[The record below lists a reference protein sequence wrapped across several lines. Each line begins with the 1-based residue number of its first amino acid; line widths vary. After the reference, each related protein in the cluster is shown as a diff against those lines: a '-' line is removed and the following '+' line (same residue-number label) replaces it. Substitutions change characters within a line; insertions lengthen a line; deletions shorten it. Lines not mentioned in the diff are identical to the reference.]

1 MPIDLIP
8 RELLFLNSTEAVGVQ
23 LYHKLRKL
31 IINNTFTPGERL
43 VDKEIAELFG
53 VSKQPVRD
61 ACARLAEARLL
72 KILPQRGTFVMKISP
87 LEVENGQF
95 IREAVETAIARRVAL
110 KMDAEDLKALDRN
123 LLEQAASANTGDMP
137 RFLDLDEAFHRILA
151 MSIGCAAAWD
161 AIENIKASMDRVRY
175 LSLQEESPANSLIQQ
190 HARIVESI
198 RNGNPQAAEDAM
210 RSHLQGIFIS
220 MTPIVGRNP
229 EWFED
234 AGQP

>member
-1 MPIDLIP
+1 MPIAQIP
-8 RELLFLNSTEAVGVQ
+8 RELLSLNNSESVSVQ

-110 KMDAEDLKALDRN
+110 TINIDSLRALDRN
-123 LLEQAASANTGDMP
+123 LADQTAAAGAGDMP
-137 RFLDLDEAFHRILA
+137 HFLDLDEEFHRILA

-161 AIENIKASMDRVRY
+161 AIENIKASLDRVRY
-175 LSLQEESPANSLIQQ
+175 LSLREESPPVSLVQQ
-190 HARIVESI
+190 HSRIVESI
-198 RNGNPQAAEDAM
+198 RNGDPQAAEEAM
-210 RSHLQGIFIS
+210 RTHLQGIFIS
-220 MTPIVGRNP
+220 MTPIVAKNP

-234 AGQP
+234 A

>member
-1 MPIDLIP
+1 MPITQIP
-8 RELLFLNSTEAVGVQ
+8 RELLSLNNSESVSTQ

-110 KMDAEDLKALDRN
+110 TITDDSLRALDRN
-123 LLEQAASANTGDMP
+123 LADQATTAGAGDMP
-137 RFLDLDEAFHRILA
+137 RFLDLDEEFHRILA

-175 LSLQEESPANSLIQQ
+175 LSLQEESPPVSLVEQ

-198 RNGNPQAAEDAM
+198 RNGDPQAAEEAM
-210 RSHLQGIFIS
+210 RTHLQGIFIS
-220 MTPIVGRNP
+220 MTPIVTKNP

-234 AGQP
+234 A